1 MKEGGGGQELGYHY
15 STVAKL
21 LCCVQ
26 VLIEL
31 EHFPGFETDVE
42 FTRQLVAEQSV
53 FCLPG
58 KAFCATGCMRIVLIM
73 PNEKIVDACKRITEF
88 CNQHYS
94 PQKRSL

>member
-1 MKEGGGGQELGYHY
+1 MQSVAACYRRVWGHLVHNCPGMKEGGGGQELGYHY

-58 KAFCATGCMRIVLIM
+58 KVGM
-73 PNEKIVDACKRITEF
+73 
-88 CNQHYS
+88 
-94 PQKRSL
+94 